1 MDIQLPDDQAP
12 LRGELADAI
21 QARGESNSAYARRAQ
36 VDQGDVSRFL
46 KHRRAGFTAPTWLK
60 LAAAA
65 PEGSALRAR
74 FEAHLPAA
82 EAAPAPAAA
91 VASAAAEPGQLFMAS
106 YAQLKPSRHN
116 PRKTFN
122 DESIAELAGS
132 IAEQGLLQN
141 LNVCSRG
148 DGTYE
153 INGGE
158 RRWRA
163 IGLLIE
169 RGEWKADEKR
179 IPCRLINFDQKTA
192 DLISIIENLQRE
204 DVPRHEQADAIARMR
219 DVHGLGKDDIAK
231 ALNCSK
237 RYVEQSLNLVDRLA
251 PEIRKELEEGSLTFE
266 QARQLWTLPVS
277 LQARVLARARTEAEY
292 NDEDRLD
299 IDEAKSDLL
308 DTFPMESDAI
318 FDLADYEGEK
328 YTQGPVTRLLDL
340 DEFERLQKAAIE
352 PKRAELEKKWKAVH
366 VEDGPF
372 LTYQFAKTKAPKK
385 GEAFIAI
392 EPPDDED
399 DYNPKFFTRVRIHE
413 GYYKPEPS
421 RASAPKPGSS
431 PEDDGPAMPDL
442 SAVQLIMAHAVRTA
456 VLQEA
461 IAAAPLKVSL
471 AALCVALLAI
481 TEGEIKIVRSHRH
494 SQDLALQQSPVYKR
508 LLDLLEPLK
517 EAGLLGK
524 RVEMSD
530 GQTWQDIIEGDK
542 QAEAFRFL
550 LEYPRLDELAATLIA
565 GQTGSWPHYTPRYGD
580 ADIVTAIAQE
590 TEATCHGPFKLT
602 REYLEKCKKPQ
613 IEAIARAAIR
623 EGHVA
628 IGDMPQKKADAIDWL
643 MDHPDRDESWC
654 APEYSFASPE
664 ENKAAYEAMMK
675 GEAA

>member
-65 PEGSALRAR
+65 PEGSALRDR
-74 FEAHLPAA
+74 FKAHLPAA
-82 EAAPAPAAA
+82 GAAAAPAPAA

-106 YAQLKPSRHN
+106 YAELKPSRHN

-251 PEIRKELEEGSLTFE
+251 PEIRKELEAGSLTFE

-277 LQARVLARARTEAEY
+277 LQAPVRRRSVADAERYGGQVDIARSSSNVLLQYPA
-292 NDEDRLD
+292 DEDALFD
-299 IDEAKSDLL
+299 PAAYTGDTFKSGDLL
-308 DTFPMESDAI
+308 YF
-318 FDLADYEGEK
+318 
-328 YTQGPVTRLLDL
+328 LDL
-340 DEFERLQKAAIE
+340 DAFEKLQANAIIEKMEALRGRWKKVTKLGPDQSFDHWKYARSKA
-352 PKRAELEKKWKAVH
+352 KA
-366 VEDGPF
+366 
-372 LTYQFAKTKAPKK
+372 K
-385 GEAFIAI
+385 GEAFIRI
-392 EPPDDED
+392 MPPGTGPRH
-399 DYNPKFFTRVRIHE
+399 NKAFTKVELYE
-413 GYYKPEPS
+413 GYYKPSPADS
-421 RASAPKPGSS
+421 TSAKAAGGT
-431 PEDDGPAMPDL
+431 EDDGPAMPDL

-471 AALCVALLAI
+471 ATLCVALLTM
-481 TEGEIKIVRSHRH
+481 TEGEVKIVRSHRH

-643 MDHPDRDESWC
+643 MDHPDRDDSWC
-654 APEYSFASPE
+654 APEYAFASPE
-664 ENKAAYEAMMK
+664 ENKAAYEVMMK
-675 GEAA
+675 GEA